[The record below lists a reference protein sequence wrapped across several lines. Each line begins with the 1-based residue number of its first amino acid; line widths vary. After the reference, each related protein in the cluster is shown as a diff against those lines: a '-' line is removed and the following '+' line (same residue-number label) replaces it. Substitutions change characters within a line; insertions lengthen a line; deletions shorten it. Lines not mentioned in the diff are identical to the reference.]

1 MKPLP
6 TTRTTPPTQEL
17 LTANQMATELGRSP
31 GSIIEKIRTLGIEPA
46 ASTGSWKLYP
56 PAVLEQLR
64 GAMRAPNRKTVSTP
78 TGI

>member
-1 MKPLP
+1 MKPSP
-6 TTRTTPPTQEL
+6 TTRPTSPTQEL
-17 LTANQMATELGRSP
+17 LTANQIASELGRSP
-31 GSIIEKIRTLGIEPA
+31 SSILEKIRTLGISPA
-46 ASTGSWKLYP
+46 GSTGSWKLYP